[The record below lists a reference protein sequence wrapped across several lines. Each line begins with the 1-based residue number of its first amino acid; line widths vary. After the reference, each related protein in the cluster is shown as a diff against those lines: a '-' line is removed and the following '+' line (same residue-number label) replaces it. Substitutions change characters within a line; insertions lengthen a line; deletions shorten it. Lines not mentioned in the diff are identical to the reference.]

1 MVAEVSI
8 EDIAARVKELIAEIA
23 GDMPADDIPD
33 DLPLFDAEHAVD
45 GLELDSLDSLK
56 LAVTLANE
64 YDLDEAAEMDYSRVT
79 TVREI
84 AEYVHGLIAPGGE
97 R

>member
-1 MVAEVSI
+1 MRLPKSRWAIVGLSLVVIATVAGITLGVTT
-8 EDIAARVKELIAEIA
+8 L
-23 GDMPADDIPD
+23 
-33 DLPLFDAEHAVD
+33 
-45 GLELDSLDSLK
+45 